1 MEFLMKR
8 KFILFYLILA
18 TAYTSAQETIP
29 MYQQYLLNNQFLFN
43 PAFFGNTDD
52 VVVMAN
58 YQKQFSKFDE
68 SPNIQSIGM
77 HANVVD
83 RLGVGAY
90 FYRDQNGPISA
101 NGIALGASY
110 VLPLSDED
118 DRRDQFSFGTSVNFY
133 NQNFDYTKVNAL
145 DPNDPLLYEN
155 NNSIF
160 IAYANLGMQAT
171 YKGAFASVSVS
182 DIPLTNNIPV
192 VNGIEPS
199 PTRFYLNGGYDI
211 PVAEGFALTPSFM
224 LNLNTNS
231 SRMLDFNVQAK
242 FFGEE
247 NFFAGGVS
255 YRTSKSAVGSQQL
268 SLSPFIN
275 LKTGRFRFG
284 ATYNLGLSDIQ
295 EYGGNSFMIGL
306 GYDIPNFIN
315 SRGFRYR

>member
-8 KFILFYLILA
+8 KFILFYLILV

-110 VLPLSDED
+110 FLPLSDED

-211 PVAEGFALTPSFM
+211 PVTEGFALTPSFM